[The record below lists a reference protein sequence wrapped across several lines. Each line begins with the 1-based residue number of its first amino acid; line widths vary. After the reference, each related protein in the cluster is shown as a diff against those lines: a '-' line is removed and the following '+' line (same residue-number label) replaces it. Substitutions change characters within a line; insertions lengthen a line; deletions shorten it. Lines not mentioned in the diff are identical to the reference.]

1 MINIEEL
8 KPLIVERLK
17 PLNPDKIIL
26 FGSYAYG
33 TPTEDSDIDLY
44 VVTNDDLI
52 PQNWEEK
59 SKIARKF
66 SKQLR
71 DICEEYPTDL
81 ITHTK
86 AMHKKFVEMDSMFS
100 RDTKSKSLTPI
111 FVKIEIDSKYQDY
124 FVAEN
129 YRGNQNIKY
138 KQNVLDLIGINS
150 IFEIGK

>member
-33 TPTEDSDIDLY
+33 TPNEDSDIDLY
-44 VVTNDDLI
+44 VVTNDDFM
-52 PQNWEEK
+52 PQTWEEK
-59 SKIARKF
+59 SGISRKISQKL
-66 SKQLR
+66 K
-71 DICEEYPTDL
+71 DICEQYPTDI

-100 RDTKSKSLTPI
+100 RKILT
-111 FVKIEIDSKYQDY
+111 Q
-124 FVAEN
+124 
-129 YRGNQNIKY
+129 GIK
-138 KQNVLDLIGINS
+138 LL
-150 IFEIGK
+150 